1 MDHKEYF
8 KKHKVELSDKQII
21 AIKLGGLITSARIH
35 SKLSQSELAKKIGTQ
50 QPSLARAEKG
60 EVTPSVEFLYKIAK
74 ALKTEFVFPKFGF
87 MEERPIQSFYF
98 TVNPNGEVVE
108 STSSGSLPH
117 APVSLEDGSR
127 IVPSYVSE
135 TLSIIKN

>member
-50 QPSLARAEKG
+50 QPSLARAESG

-74 ALKTEFVFPKFGF
+74 ALKTEFIFPKFGF
-87 MEERPIQSFYF
+87 VEERGISQAYF
-98 TVNPNGEVVE
+98 EVFKGDVIE
-108 STSSGSLPH
+108 SNHGLIHESGDTRTMEIREVFS
-117 APVSLEDGSR
+117 A
-127 IVPSYVSE
+127 
-135 TLSIIKN
+135 

>member
-50 QPSLARAEKG
+50 QPSLARAESG

-74 ALKTEFVFPKFGF
+74 ALKTEFIFPKFGF
-87 MEERPIQSFYF
+87 VEERPTQSAYF
-98 TVNPNGEVVE
+98 GVNQGKLVGSITYGPV
-108 STSSGSLPH
+108 SSGDEPRR
-117 APVSLEDGSR
+117 VSSHSNQN
-127 IVPSYVSE
+127 ININ
-135 TLSIIKN
+135 TITKN